1 MNCLSHNI
9 KNEQKQQKANE
20 SFFQAKLSI
29 NQPGDMYEQEADAV
43 AEKIMRMPC
52 PSINNN
58 SFFKPGI
65 TSIQRKCAGCE
76 EENKIQPKE
85 NNTIEAGV
93 SEASTR
99 LIQRQSPA
107 PNNNTNIQAF
117 CQTPASPVFESTGGD
132 MFVISD
138 VTKPCYAC
146 PNSLP
151 NACPKLAD
159 KIIPPVATGPVQFSW
174 QVKFLTLGEGNIEK
188 KAYVIQKINKVFN
201 FSVPPPATYSL
212 STLYWEAFELKN
224 RQTDIDYW
232 QFEIPDNTAGTWE
245 MNASLYLAD
254 QLPQGMIA
262 NAAPEAH
269 GLPSSTSE
277 PKGLGRIRGT
287 RRITGKFDF
296 TGAVKNHSFQ

>member
-20 SFFQAKLSI
+20 SFFQPRLSI
-29 NQPGDMYEQEADAV
+29 NQPNDVYEQEADAV
-43 AEKIMRMPC
+43 ADKVMRMAGT
-52 PSINNN
+52 SINNN

-65 TSIQRKCAGCE
+65 TSIQRKCTDCE
-76 EENKIQPKE
+76 EEDKIQRKE
-85 NNTIEAGV
+85 NNNVESGV
-93 SEASTR
+93 SEAPTR
-99 LIQRQSPA
+99 LIQRQGPA
-107 PNNNTNIQAF
+107 PNNNINVQAS
-117 CQTPASPVFESTGGD
+117 CQTPASPAFESTGGD
-132 MFVISD
+132 MFIISD
-138 VTKPCYAC
+138 ETKPCYAC

-159 KIIPPVATGPVQFSW
+159 KILPPVITGPVQFSW

-201 FSVPPPATYSL
+201 FSVPPSTAYTL

-224 RQTDIDYW
+224 RQTEIDYW
-232 QFEIPDNTAGTWE
+232 QFEIPDTTAGTWE
-245 MNASLYLAD
+245 MNASLYLTD
-254 QLPQGMIA
+254 QLPQGMIT

-296 TGAVKNHSFQ
+296 TGTNKNHSFQ